1 MGGPSKS
8 MMKVAFAVIAFAAIA
23 AAVPSEFTEEAPALD
38 LVQLQDEVHSDIKE
52 MQKKGATEADCKD
65 LAETS
70 CKEVRREVR
79 VNQGLINK
87 LTTGSECIS
96 RGQGDIKKMTLEW
109 EHEKKIHQ
117 QMKIKVSE
125 TLKRRVK
132 ITSQRYSQLKPG
144 RCGFI
149 FSSRDYLAVHHAYR
163 HAIKVEL
170 SYRGRVSE
178 AWNAVVRARRTAKRM
193 VHKCH
198 CTAKRAE
205 NNLWRTVN
213 SRKLVS
219 KQNKAYA
226 KCLMMTCV
234 LNGTRLTS
242 RSCKGTLP
250 RLVRKRLHRD
260 TQRASCSGS
269 SRGPVRKMSG
279 VKQPTRRL

>member
-1 MGGPSKS
+1 
-8 MMKVAFAVIAFAAIA
+8 MKVAFAVIAFAAIA

-38 LVQLQDEVHSDIKE
+38 LVQLQDEGHSDIKE

-178 AWNAVVRARRTAKRM
+178 AWNAVVRDRRTAKRM
-193 VHKCH
+193 VD
-198 CTAKRAE
+198 
-205 NNLWRTVN
+205 
-213 SRKLVS
+213 
-219 KQNKAYA
+219 

-250 RLVRKRLHRD
+250 RLVRKHLHRD

-269 SRGPVRKMSG
+269 SRGPVRKMSS

>member
-1 MGGPSKS
+1 

-87 LTTGSECIS
+87 
-96 RGQGDIKKMTLEW
+96 MTLEW

-178 AWNAVVRARRTAKRM
+178 AYNAVVRARRTAKRM

-226 KCLMMTCV
+226 KC
-234 LNGTRLTS
+234 
-242 RSCKGTLP
+242 P
-250 RLVRKRLHRD
+250 
-260 TQRASCSGS
+260 
-269 SRGPVRKMSG
+269 
-279 VKQPTRRL
+279 